1 MLQPKSLPH
10 RLLRLHCAEQHQQEG
25 GVQHDEE
32 QGGVFGVYRGQG
44 GAQHDGE
51 QSEGGV
57 QHGRQQGEVGVHGGG
72 DQLQPDDEDWGRA
85 AD

>member
-32 QGGVFGVYRGQG
+32 QGGVFGVYHGQ
-44 GAQHDGE
+44 
-51 QSEGGV
+51 GGV
-57 QHGRQQGEVGVHGGG
+57 QHGRQQGEGGVQHGGG
-72 DQLQPDDEDWGRA
+72 DQLQPEDEEGGRP
-85 AD
+85 ADQN